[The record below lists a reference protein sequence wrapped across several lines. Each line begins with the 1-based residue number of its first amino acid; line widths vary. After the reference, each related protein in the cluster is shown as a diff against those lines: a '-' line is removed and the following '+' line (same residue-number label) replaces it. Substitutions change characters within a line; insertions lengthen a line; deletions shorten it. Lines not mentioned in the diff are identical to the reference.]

1 MGPDPSGRAG
11 SLPPAPAGGPA
22 GAGPPALPWTGTE
35 PSHSFPPEVIGQIH
49 EMAEIGRYEI
59 RGWGAKRRVPTFDDL
74 VFLTAS
80 LTRYPLEGYRE
91 RCDTTTVL
99 GSRFA
104 SRPLELA
111 IPITI
116 AGMSF
121 GALSAH
127 AKEALGRA
135 ATAVG
140 TSTTT
145 GDGGMSPEERKET
158 RPPLDQ
164 SL

>member
-1 MGPDPSGRAG
+1 MDPTAAEPGRQ
-11 SLPPAPAGGPA
+11 PAWPHA
-22 GAGPPALPWTGTE
+22 ALDGTE

-49 EMAEIGRYEI
+49 EMAESGRYEI
-59 RGWGAKRRVPTFDDL
+59 RGWGAKRQLPTFDDL

-99 GSRFA
+99 GTRFA

-121 GALSAH
+121 GALSAQRQGG
-127 AKEALGRA
+127 AGPGGDRRRA
-135 ATAVG
+135 PRPPPATAG
-140 TSTTT
+140 
-145 GDGGMSPEERKET
+145 
-158 RPPLDQ
+158 
-164 SL
+164 

>member
-1 MGPDPSGRAG
+1 
-11 SLPPAPAGGPA
+11 
-22 GAGPPALPWTGTE
+22 
-35 PSHSFPPEVIGQIH
+35 
-49 EMAEIGRYEI
+49 MAEAGRYKI
-59 RGWGAKRRVPTFDDL
+59 PDWGHRRRLPTFDDL

-91 RCDTTTVL
+91 RCDTATVL

-145 GDGGMSPEERKET
+145 GDGEIGRAHV
-158 RPPLDQ
+158 
-164 SL
+164 

>member
-1 MGPDPSGRAG
+1 
-11 SLPPAPAGGPA
+11 
-22 GAGPPALPWTGTE
+22 
-35 PSHSFPPEVIGQIH
+35 
-49 EMAEIGRYEI
+49 MAEIGRYEI

-99 GSRFA
+99 GTRFA

-121 GALSAH
+121 GALSA
-127 AKEALGRA
+127 
-135 ATAVG
+135 
-140 TSTTT
+140 
-145 GDGGMSPEERKET
+145 
-158 RPPLDQ
+158 
-164 SL
+164 

>member
-1 MGPDPSGRAG
+1 SSTTSTRSRP
-11 SLPPAPAGGPA
+11 
-22 GAGPPALPWTGTE
+22 TGTDMAGDDDHRPGPLR
-35 PSHSFPPEVIGQIH
+35 PSHSFPPDVVAQIH
-49 EMAEIGRYEI
+49 TMAEEGRYEI
-59 RGWGAKRRVPTFDDL
+59 RGWGAKRKLPTFDDL

-80 LTRYPLEGYRE
+80 ASRYPLEGYRE

-99 GSRFA
+99 GTRCA
-104 SRPLELA
+104 SSPLELA

-135 ATAVG
+135 
-140 TSTTT
+140 
-145 GDGGMSPEERKET
+145 
-158 RPPLDQ
+158 
-164 SL
+164 